1 MTENGNKFPAVQTE
15 LARSSDCGNNI
26 ALQIKKLEARISQLE
41 KDGRRDTS
49 SRRFLNEKELARR
62 QNMSVKFLQ
71 KQRLVG
77 DGVPYHKIGNRVLY
91 RLRDIVAYER
101 ENFRKST
108 SQSSTVAG

>member
-1 MTENGNKFPAVQTE
+1 MNEKMKIFPSAQTE
-15 LARSSDCGNNI
+15 TGCDSDDKNI
-26 ALQIKKLEARISQLE
+26 FICQLKKLEARISQLE

-49 SRRFLNEKELARR
+49 SRKFLTEKDLARR

-71 KQRLVG
+71 KQRQVG

-101 ENFRKST
+101 ENFRKNT
-108 SQSSTVAG
+108 SQS